1 MAGQAHSHDNHAHGH
16 DSCGGHGHSHA
27 PKVTHH
33 NRRRVGIAALL
44 TGLFMVAEV
53 VGGLVSG
60 SLALLADAGHMMM
73 DFAALAMAWVAFQ
86 IARKP
91 ANANYSFGYDRFPVL
106 IAFVNGLT
114 LFLLSGWI
122 IWEAVQRFI
131 TPGDILAGPMLY
143 IAIAG
148 LVVNL
153 IVFKILSGADQ
164 HNLNV
169 RGAMLHVLGD
179 LLGSVAAIAAAVII
193 LMTGWTLAD
202 PILSILVACLILR
215 SAYGLIKA
223 SAHVLMQGT
232 PHKIDIEAIRTD
244 LLQAIPDISSISDL
258 HIWSLTNDDV
268 VLTLKATL
276 CADASIVAQTE
287 KVRARLLE
295 AFSIETATIEM
306 IRQD

>member
-1 MAGQAHSHDNHAHGH
+1 M
-16 DSCGGHGHSHA
+16 
-27 PKVTHH
+27 
-33 NRRRVGIAALL
+33 I
-44 TGLFMVAEV
+44 AEV
-53 VGGLVSG
+53 AGGLISG

-73 DFAALAMAWVAFQ
+73 DFAALAMAWLAFQ

-91 ANANYSFGYDRFPVL
+91 ANANYTYGYYRFQIL

-114 LFLLSGWI
+114 LFLVSGWI
-122 IWEAVQRFI
+122 IWEALQRFI
-131 TPGDILAGPMLY
+131 TPGEILAGPMLY

-153 IVFKILSGADQ
+153 VVFKILSGADQ

-169 RGAMLHVLGD
+169 KGAMLHVLGD

-202 PILSILVACLILR
+202 PILSVLVACLILR

-232 PHKIDIEAIRTD
+232 PQTVDVKEMQAN
-244 LLQAIPDISSISDL
+244 LLKAIPDISAISEL
-258 HIWSLTNDDV
+258 RIWSLTNDDT
-268 VLTLKATL
+268 VLTLKASL
-276 CADASIVAQTE
+276 SADASRDVQIET
-287 KVRARLLE
+287 VRAYF
-295 AFSIETATIEM
+295 ADKYNIKDATIELS
-306 IRQD
+306 QET